1 MLLIHPAK
9 NFDEGA
15 RYIVALR
22 ELRTSSGKKIK
33 PSKGFA
39 ALKRGKGAEAPAQ
52 ALQGHLQD
60 AQARRHQEGLPDA
73 RVGLH
78 DRLRA
83 RADRRAC

>member
-1 MLLIHPAK
+1 MLLIHPGK

-22 ELRTSSGKKIK
+22 GLRTASGKKIK

-39 ALKRGKGAEAPAQ
+39 ALKARQGRQAPAQ

-60 AQARRHQEGLPDA
+60 AQARPA
-73 RVGLH
+73 S
-78 DRLRA
+78 
-83 RADRRAC
+83 RRAT